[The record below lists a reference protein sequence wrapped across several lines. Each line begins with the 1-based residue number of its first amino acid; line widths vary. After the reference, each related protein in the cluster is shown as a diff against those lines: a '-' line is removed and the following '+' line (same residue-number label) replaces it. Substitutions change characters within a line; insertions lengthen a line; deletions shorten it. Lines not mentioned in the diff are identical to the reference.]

1 MNFVSPGIEKR
12 MPKATV
18 LHKQLQEAEAVLS
31 HGFPGFDHLFP
42 SLELP
47 AVWHSLL
54 NTAVHRANVSHADY
68 VLFDSYRPLMEH
80 DKPEGEGDIT

>member
-1 MNFVSPGIEKR
+1 MDFVSPGIEKR

-31 HGFPGFDHLFP
+31 CGFPGFDHLFP
-42 SLELP
+42 SLALP

-54 NTAVHRANVSHADY
+54 NTAVHSANVSHADY
-68 VLFDSYRPLMEH
+68 VLSDSYRPLWSTINQRGRG
-80 DKPEGEGDIT
+80 K